1 MVRPSTQTGQ
11 IRPAAVNGYVLTTVG
26 GATVWAPAAAG
37 GTCGPLSGD
46 TDSTKCGNNNFVGT
60 PVTQGSTV
68 VQAYGF
74 TNANSSPFLNESIAI
89 GNNNLT
95 HDVGTNSS
103 ADNLSAAVGIGLSNS
118 DYINTGDTIVGIGQA
133 NAQGAFPGGSTSVF
147 EVVGIGDG
155 NAFNIGNNVSDVV
168 AIGDA
173 AADTIASDSSD
184 IVAIGDGA
192 LKQCPTFSGCSSIPN
207 PVTLT
212 DVIAIGDTAASF
224 NQGSDV
230 VAIGP
235 QALGSNTVGAGVG
248 VYNQGNEIVA
258 IGHET
263 LVANTTGTKNVAIG
277 GLAGANG
284 YTGGTTFGN
293 SNKTGSNN
301 TWIGY
306 GTGPNT
312 TSQLSNTTALGFQAV
327 NTASNQVVL
336 GNSSV
341 TQTVINGT
349 PLLPHIATGG
359 ISCLQMDA
367 AGNMTGTGSSCGGSG
382 GSGTVTNF
390 TAGTLSPLF
399 TTSVAT
405 STTTPALT
413 FALSNAAANTL
424 FGNFTGTSAGPTFGA
439 VPSCS
444 GASNALTWTSGT
456 GFGCNTISGGGA
468 VSSVSNS
475 DGTLTISPTT
485 GAVVASLA
493 LSHANIWTALQ
504 TFSSGINLSGSS
516 SVIDLGGSAGSA
528 GQCLVSSGSGVTP
541 SWGACTS
548 GIPTATAPGQII
560 ASTAAGTTYAVQ
572 GQVFY
577 STSGDTISS
586 IETECSSLCTYVV
599 TIPQTFTLASS
610 HALNSNVNVQFD
622 AGGLWTVNGAFTLT
636 LNGNITGTLNQH
648 FAGSS
653 TIAGLTGA
661 IPVEWFGAI
670 GYTSISSAISGT
682 DSTTAIQATINSI
695 TSGGW
700 AQLQS
705 LSYKASTGITVTT
718 NSVGIRGTQLRDG
731 YPGTTPASNIVNTS
745 ATVNTLSVHGSAAGS
760 PIVFNVFKDFGLIRS
775 TLPTGTVPTQSVGFY
790 SQYTGG
796 EIIDGVTSND
806 SLDGFYFNG
815 TYGYGTGHFNFDVC
829 NNGLTIV
836 NTYSSGTI
844 NCVDVDSTN
853 GTPMNSAYFFNVT
866 AAVFA
871 TAASNMTS
879 RGFYIHGTKVND
891 VNFDHSETASMSY
904 GLYLDYTGTGSPILT
919 PTFTSIRQPSIIVQ
933 LPASIFTTLLWLA
946 LVRSHCKMAT
956 SQRPPVARSLSIS
969 RAAMESSS
977 PTINVLGLREPATL
991 VSTLPVPHRT
1001 WWWGIISSASRLE
1014 WPSMGHLW

>member
-1 MVRPSTQTGQ
+1 
-11 IRPAAVNGYVLTTVG
+11 
-26 GATVWAPAAAG
+26 
-37 GTCGPLSGD
+37 
-46 TDSTKCGNNNFVGT
+46 
-60 PVTQGSTV
+60 
-68 VQAYGF
+68 
-74 TNANSSPFLNESIAI
+74 
-89 GNNNLT
+89 
-95 HDVGTNSS
+95 
-103 ADNLSAAVGIGLSNS
+103 
-118 DYINTGDTIVGIGQA
+118 
-133 NAQGAFPGGSTSVF
+133 
-147 EVVGIGDG
+147 
-155 NAFNIGNNVSDVV
+155 
-168 AIGDA
+168 
-173 AADTIASDSSD
+173 
-184 IVAIGDGA
+184 
-192 LKQCPTFSGCSSIPN
+192 
-207 PVTLT
+207 
-212 DVIAIGDTAASF
+212 
-224 NQGSDV
+224 
-230 VAIGP
+230 
-235 QALGSNTVGAGVG
+235 
-248 VYNQGNEIVA
+248 
-258 IGHET
+258 
-263 LVANTTGTKNVAIG
+263 
-277 GLAGANG
+277 
-284 YTGGTTFGN
+284 
-293 SNKTGSNN
+293 
-301 TWIGY
+301 
-306 GTGPNT
+306 
-312 TSQLSNTTALGFQAV
+312 
-327 NTASNQVVL
+327 
-336 GNSSV
+336 
-341 TQTVINGT
+341 
-349 PLLPHIATGG
+349 
-359 ISCLQMDA
+359 MDA
-367 AGNMTGTGSSCGGSG
+367 AGNVTGTGSSCGGSG

-424 FGNFTGTSAGPTFGA
+424 FGNFTGTSAGDQ
-439 VPSCS
+439 PSGLS
-444 GASNALTWTSGT
+444 HPALWSVGTPLTWTSGT

-493 LSHANIWTALQ
+493 LGHANTWSGFQ
-504 TFSSGINLSGSS
+504 TYSAGINLSGSS
-516 SVIDLGGSAGSA
+516 SPLQAGSSAGSA

-541 SWGACTS
+541 SWGACAS

-572 GQVFY
+572 SQVFY

-599 TIPQTFTLASS
+599 TIPQTFTLTTN
-610 HALNSNVNVQFD
+610 HTLNPNVNVQFA

-695 TSGGW
+695 TTGGW

-844 NCVDVDSTN
+844 NCMEVDSTN
-853 GTPMNSAYFFNVT
+853 GTPMNSAYFLNPSADVQNTAVT
-866 AAVFA
+866 
-871 TAASNMTS
+871 NMTS
-879 RGFYIHGTKVND
+879 RGFYIHGLKVND
-891 VNFDHSETASMSY
+891 INFDHPETESLSY
-904 GLYLDYTGTGSPILT
+904 GLYLDYTGTGTSDTNTDVHINT
-919 PTFTSIRQPSIIVQ
+919 PTFDDCKIGCVYIHNITVAGPGSVTLENGYFQSSNNAVKIVDIQSSHGVIIANNQ
-933 LPASIFTTLLWLA
+933 CLSLASTGSTCFNFASSTQNVVVGNYIFGVFTT
-946 LVRSHCKMAT
+946 
-956 SQRPPVARSLSIS
+956 
-969 RAAMESSS
+969 
-977 PTINVLGLREPATL
+977 
-991 VSTLPVPHRT
+991 
-1001 WWWGIISSASRLE
+1001 LE
-1014 WPSMGHLW
+1014 WPSMGLLWRTMWGSILSIQP